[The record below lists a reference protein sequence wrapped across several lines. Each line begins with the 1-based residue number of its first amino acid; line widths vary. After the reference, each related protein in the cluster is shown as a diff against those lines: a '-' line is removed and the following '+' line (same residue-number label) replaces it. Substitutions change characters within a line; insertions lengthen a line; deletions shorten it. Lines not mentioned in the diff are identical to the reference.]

1 MNPVECAFG
10 VSARNFFGFPVHHKC
25 ISVDLVKATTITTMK
40 RPIMIKELKT
50 FIGRVSYIKR
60 FVPELASVIIDLTK
74 LLKKGGW
81 VHLGN

>member
-1 MNPVECAFG
+1 MRMNLVECAFG

-60 FVPELASVIIDLTK
+60 FVPELASVTIDLTK
-74 LLKKGGW
+74 LLKKGARFT
-81 VHLGN
+81 

>member
-1 MNPVECAFG
+1 MNPVEYAFG

-50 FIGRVSYIKR
+50 FVGRASYIKR
-60 FVPELASVIIDLTK
+60 FVPELASATIDLTK
-74 LLKKGGW
+74 LLKKGARFT
-81 VHLGN
+81 

>member
-60 FVPELASVIIDLTK
+60 FVPELASVTIDLTK